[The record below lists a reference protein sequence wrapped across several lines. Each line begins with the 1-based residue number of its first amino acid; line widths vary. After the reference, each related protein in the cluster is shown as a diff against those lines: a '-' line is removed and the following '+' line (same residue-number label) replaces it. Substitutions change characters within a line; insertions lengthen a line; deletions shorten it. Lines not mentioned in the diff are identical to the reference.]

1 MDTVRFPF
9 TAARLQAV
17 PAPTAGA
24 TQVYDETTPGLALR
38 VTAAGAR
45 TFVLF
50 RRLNGRTVRMKLG
63 SFRSMSIPD
72 ARKAAQQIAGKAA
85 AGMDVVAERAAA
97 RARGRT
103 VGDTFA
109 TWLSFAKHRKRS
121 WEDDKRLWELWI
133 EGKPERPKGKESGSA
148 APEERGRRRSFPSFA
163 KRPIRE
169 VTTGEIEN
177 IARAIGEAHPR
188 TANKLRA
195 LLSTVWNHAMRRG
208 DATSNPVRFVERFPE
223 HSRERFLQ
231 EAELLAF
238 LQAVADEPPTWRDY
252 FLIGLLTGQ
261 RRENLSR
268 MRWDEIDLDAGCWHI
283 PASKAKS
290 KRATTIPLTTLAVGL
305 LRRRREE
312 VPGEWV
318 FPSYTG
324 SKDGCVREPRKP
336 WQRVLQRAG
345 ISNLR
350 LHDLRRSVGSWLGAS
365 GTNSYTIARAL
376 GHQSVRSGE
385 VYVRLSA
392 DPVRDAL
399 HAVQLLRPALDEAV
413 RQTLPT
419 STTDAQP

>member
-1 MDTVRFPF
+1 METIRFPF
-9 TAARLQAV
+9 TAARLQAISA
-17 PAPTAGA
+17 PASGA
-24 TQVYDETTPGLALR
+24 TQVYDEATPGLALR

-45 TFVLF
+45 TFILF
-50 RRLNGRTVRMKLG
+50 RRIHGRTVRMKLG
-63 SFRSMSIPD
+63 SAASMSIPD
-72 ARKAAQQIAGKAA
+72 ARKAVQQISGRAA
-85 AGMDVVAERAAA
+85 AGIDVVAERRAV

-103 VGDTFA
+103 VADAFD

-121 WEDDKRLWELWI
+121 WEDDKRLWELWVQGEPDKSI
-133 EGKPERPKGKESGSA
+133 AKDRNDEDSA
-148 APEERGRRRSFPSFA
+148 RSRVSFPSFA
-163 KRPIRE
+163 KRALRE
-169 VTTGEIEN
+169 VTTAEIEN
-177 IARAIGEAHPR
+177 VVRKIGETNPR

-208 DATSNPVRFVERFPE
+208 DAVTNPVRFVERFPE

-231 EAELLAF
+231 EAELIEF
-238 LQAVADEPPTWRDY
+238 LRAVAQEPPTWRDY
-252 FLIGLLTGQ
+252 FLLGLLTGQ

-268 MRWDEIDLDAGCWHI
+268 MRWDEIDLSASCWHI
-283 PASKAKS
+283 PASKSKS
-290 KRATTIPLTTLAVGL
+290 KRATTIPLTELAVGL
-305 LRRRREE
+305 LQRRREE
-312 VPGEWV
+312 VAGEWV

-336 WQRVLQRAG
+336 WERVLKRAG

-385 VYVRLSA
+385 VYVRLAA

-399 HAVQLLRPALDEAV
+399 HAIQESRPMLRAAV
-413 RQTLPT
+413 NGASKPDGG
-419 STTDAQP
+419 DAV